1 VSQAAEGSSSWQ
13 VLNNYSLKISHM
25 HTTDCSKSIILLHPR
40 SPQTLPPSLVFSEIK
55 KEKDRISTWKKYE
68 TRSLSLVLYNLNSK
82 WIKDLNI
89 ALKLLGKIIGNAS
102 KLQTL
107 IRTSMIEP

>member
-1 VSQAAEGSSSWQ
+1 MFVSQAAEGSSSWQ

-68 TRSLSLVLYNLNSK
+68 TRSLSQHKTRYPESDDGDGRNVLELNHIGK
-82 WIKDLNI
+82 EFLNR
-89 ALKLLGKIIGNAS
+89 
-102 KLQTL
+102 TL
-107 IRTSMIEP
+107 MAWVL